1 MMRCGRRRGHSFL
14 PQAGIVVED
23 HDYCRVAAWRVA
35 PSRRVAAAYGV
46 AYVLC
51 KWVFS
56 NENVCAGRDVAVCQP
71 LCGCVPAT
79 TRLCAG
85 RYAARPCLPQ

>member
-1 MMRCGRRRGHSFL
+1 MVVYVSIVSSSFIIVFMVYVL
-14 PQAGIVVED
+14 SSQAEIVVED

-56 NENVCAGRDVAVCQP
+56 SRVHTMQMRI
-71 LCGCVPAT
+71 
-79 TRLCAG
+79 
-85 RYAARPCLPQ
+85 